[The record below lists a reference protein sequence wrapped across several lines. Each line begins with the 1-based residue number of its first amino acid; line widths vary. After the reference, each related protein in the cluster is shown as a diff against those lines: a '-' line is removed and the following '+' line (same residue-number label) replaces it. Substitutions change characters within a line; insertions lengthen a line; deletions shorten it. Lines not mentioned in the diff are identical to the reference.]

1 MDYGLLAEHALLK
14 LLKASDQ
21 FAFREIYVRYWK
33 KLYFLA
39 LSKINSREI
48 AEDIVQNVFTDIWEK
63 RTVHHIENI
72 SSYLTTA
79 IRYQTINY
87 IKSTIFKQGN
97 IANSTGQKKEENTAE
112 MGLLVQELNTAI
124 DRALRQLPHKTQT
137 VFRLSRFEK
146 RSNKDISHIMDLSE
160 KSVEYHITQSLKL
173 LRIHL
178 RDFNL

>member
-63 RTVHHIENI
+63 RLVNNIENI
-72 SSYLTTA
+72 SGYLSTA
-79 IRYQTINY
+79 VKYQTINY
-87 IKSTIFKQGN
+87 IKSTILKNGH
-97 IANSTGQKKEENTAE
+97 IVSLAGQKKEENTAE
-112 MGLLVQELNTAI
+112 MDLLVQELNTAI
-124 DRALRQLPHKTQT
+124 DRALRLLPQKTQT

-146 RSNKDISHIMDLSE
+146 KSNKDISHMMDLSE

-178 RDFNL
+178 KDFNL